1 MLLNSPQCPGRP
13 PNAECL
19 FPSVRVPRPSSPV
32 RGPPTH
38 CEGWRDGPRV
48 HRVGVPGA
56 QRARGHGS

>member
-19 FPSVRVPRPSSPV
+19 FLSFRVPRPSSPV

-48 HRVGVPGA
+48 HR
-56 QRARGHGS
+56 